1 MIELWYTQVIYT
13 VIFPCAGRPVH
24 STRIQ
29 AFNSS
34 YEFQVSTQA
43 VRLMLHSVKKKKKKI
58 RLMLQIMK
66 EIIIRISAASSDNI
80 IYLYTDSDV

>member
-1 MIELWYTQVIYT
+1 MIELWYTQAIYT

-34 YEFQVSTQA
+34 YEFQVSIPKP
-43 VRLMLHSVKKKKKKI
+43 L
-58 RLMLQIMK
+58 
-66 EIIIRISAASSDNI
+66 D
-80 IYLYTDSDV
+80 